1 MSAPGDTPPAPPGA
15 LAPGDRGNGPGP
27 EAGGHDPGWRPLPTR
42 ARWLFV
48 LGNLA
53 STGALA
59 VGLLVP
65 IGLVLGETA
74 LALPLAIAVLVVL
87 PGWGLWLALRQYACT
102 RWRLEPHGYSLRRGR
117 LWRRQTFVPRSRV
130 QHLDIQRG
138 PLERRFGLSTLVVHT
153 AGTRHN
159 AVATAG
165 LDADDAEWLRD
176 ELARWIEA
184 DDDDA

>member
-1 MSAPGDTPPAPPGA
+1 MSASGQVQD
-15 LAPGDRGNGPGP
+15 
-27 EAGGHDPGWRPLPTR
+27 DPGTGAAPVEALGADWQRLPPR

-48 LGNLA
+48 LGNLL
-53 STGALA
+53 GMGGLAL
-59 VGLLVP
+59 GMLVP
-65 IGLVLGETA
+65 IGVGLRGTP
-74 LALPLAIAVLVVL
+74 LALPLALAVLVVL

-102 RWRLEPHGYSLRRGR
+102 RWRLDGHGYALRSGR
-117 LWRRQTFVPRSRV
+117 LWRRETFVPRSRV
-130 QHLDIQRG
+130 QHMDLQRG
-138 PLERRFGLSTLVVHT
+138 PIERRFGLSTLVVHT